1 MVCWLEVILHYGEET
16 GVDYSEEEYRIVVR
30 ENRKRERR
38 LLEGRFSKEPMS
50 LSVEELEFLLGGK
63 KNVKLDYSGEGY
75 FTVKNSSDAKELD
88 IVTKGVLYELGNYMT
103 LDGRLVYGNNKPVRT
118 LEGVRMLVG
127 VSRSN
132 WDRKVNVDIRKY
144 SLIRREVIGGD
155 SYYIMNPLFVVKDR
169 NINETVF
176 IAFHRE
182 LKGYLME
189 YEYYYLCKKFG
200 IIPD

>member
-1 MVCWLEVILHYGEET
+1 MEVILHYGEET
-16 GVDYSEEEYRIVVR
+16 GVDYSEEEYKAIVR
-30 ENRKRERR
+30 ENRKQERR

-63 KNVKLDYSGEGY
+63 KNVKLDYSGDGY
-75 FTVKNSSDAKELD
+75 FTVKNSGDAKELD

-118 LEGVRMLVG
+118 LESVRMLVG